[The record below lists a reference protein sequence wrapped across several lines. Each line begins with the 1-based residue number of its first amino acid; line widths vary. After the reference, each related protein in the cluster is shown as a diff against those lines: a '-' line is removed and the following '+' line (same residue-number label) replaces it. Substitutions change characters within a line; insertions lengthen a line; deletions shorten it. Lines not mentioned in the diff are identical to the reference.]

1 MRQPLGRLLLLTGA
15 TIVVVVALIVSAL
28 RLAMSQL
35 DRFRPQI
42 MAWVTSKTGV
52 SIDAQRLTGSWASF
66 GPMLSIDGLTSELLT
81 ARWQA
86 ERITVALDVWQSLL
100 HARWQ
105 FRDLTFHHMHL
116 TLDATFTGQ
125 QADSSLIKT
134 DRLSTLFLQQLDHF
148 DLRDSRLSF
157 LTPSGDRAEL
167 AIPQLT
173 WLNRNNRHRAE
184 GKISLS
190 SFNRQHGVVQ
200 VRMDLQATQSH
211 LNDGMVYLQA
221 DNIDMKPWISRWLKN
236 NIGLES
242 ANFNLAA
249 WLKVRSGAL
258 VASDVFLSQGSA
270 ALKKEEDNIHRLN
283 VNELAL
289 HATRKGEGW
298 QIAVPALNLA
308 TDGVVW
314 PKGSLAASWVP
325 ASSTE
330 QQDMLRVRA
339 SELDL
344 AGLRDLLPLLSTV
357 TPELKTCWEALQPEG
372 LLTQLVLDIPLKQL
386 EKSRFQ
392 AVWRDL
398 RWKAWGWLPGG
409 EKLAGTLSGSI
420 ERGRVTFALPKSV
433 LPSGNQ
439 FRAPFEIQQANGAVD
454 WSNADD
460 GWEVWSK
467 GLNIQARALQAR
479 GDFQYLYP
487 VNGEP
492 RLDILAGIRLA
503 DASEAWRYF
512 PESLMGAQLVNYL
525 TRALKQGYVDNATLI
540 FAGNPSHFPF
550 EHNEGQ
556 FQVWVPLRA
565 ATFEFEA
572 SWPALS
578 PLDIDLNFANNG
590 LWMSVPSTQLGNVTG
605 RNILAAIPDYS
616 KEKLLIDGE
625 LQGKGPDVGHYF
637 EKTPLKDSVGSS
649 LKQLQLG
656 GNVNGTLHLD
666 IPLAHGA
673 VETSGNIQLSNNS
686 LYIKPL
692 NSKLKQL
699 KGRFHYRNGTLNSD
713 DIAANWLGQPVTF
726 SFNTEEQEKA
736 FLVKVEL
743 KGEWAPALFP
753 GLPKTLQ
760 TALSGIAAWRSDVTV
775 NLPYKGYKGVE
786 TYEVNVDADLKNVS
800 ARLPKPLSK
809 AQGTTVPLKIAA
821 KGDLKGF
828 MLSGS
833 LGKTAQ
839 FNGQWLLRGDVLMLA
854 RAIWQQGVQTS
865 PTLPEQSKLV
875 LALPALDAERWLR
888 LLFALRGDTTLRKG
902 AQNNIHVPE
911 SVTLRTPELQ
921 LFGQQWHDVVLNSRN
936 TPQGN
941 EIHTTGREID
951 VNLTVPQ
958 NGMWHADIRYLYYN
972 PQWKVDEAT
981 NPVMLA
987 EKKSPLNDFSI
998 RFEDWPTLQLICREC
1013 WIAGQHLGQITATLQ
1028 PEKDKLTLSEGVI
1041 DTGKAKLTAN
1051 GSWQKNTEG
1060 IRTAVKG
1067 RLSGG
1072 TLEQNADWFG
1082 IDTPLR
1088 AATFDVDY
1096 DLCWRSSP
1104 WAPHLAS
1111 LSGILH
1117 TRIGKGDIVNAD
1129 TGQAGRL
1136 RLLRLVSFYA
1146 LLRKLQF
1153 DFSNT
1158 FSKGFYFDSIR
1169 STAWIKDGVLHT
1181 DDLLVDGLEADI
1193 AMKGS
1198 VDLANRQIAMEAVI
1212 APEISATVGMA
1223 TAFVVNPV
1231 IGAAV
1236 FAASKMLAPLW
1247 KKISLIRYQIHGR
1260 LDQPTIKE
1268 VLHEP
1273 KKNVTQE
1280 QP

>member
-1 MRQPLGRLLLLTGA
+1 MRRLPGLLLMTGA
-15 TIVVVVALIVSAL
+15 TIVVVVALIVSGL
-28 RLAMSQL
+28 RLAMPQL

-42 MAWVTSKTGV
+42 MACVTSTTGV
-52 SIDAQRLTGSWASF
+52 SVDARRLTGSLASF
-66 GPMLSIDGLTSELLT
+66 GPTLSIDGLTSESPA
-81 ARWQA
+81 ARWRA
-86 ERITVALDVWQSLL
+86 ERITLALDVWQSLL

-105 FRDLTFHHMHL
+105 FRDLTFHRVHL
-116 TLDATFTGQ
+116 TLDATLTGQ
-125 QADSSLIKT
+125 RADGSLIET
-134 DRLSTLFLQQLDHF
+134 DRLSTLFLQQFDHF

-184 GKISLS
+184 GQISLS
-190 SFNRQHGVVQ
+190 SFNGQHGVVQ
-200 VRMDLQATQSH
+200 VRMDLQAIQGH
-211 LNDGMVYLQA
+211 LNDGTVYLQA

-236 NIGLES
+236 NTGLDS

-249 WLKVRSGAL
+249 WLQVRSGAL
-258 VASDVFLSQGSA
+258 VASDVFLAQGSA
-270 ALKKEEDNIHRLN
+270 AWKEGDNIHRLS
-283 VNELAL
+283 VDELAL
-289 HATRKGEGW
+289 HATREGEGW
-298 QIAVPALNLA
+298 QVAVPVLNLA
-308 TDGVVW
+308 TDGVAW
-314 PKGSLAASWVP
+314 PKGSLAASWIP
-325 ASSTE
+325 ASSAE

-339 SELDL
+339 SELSL
-344 AGLRDLLPLLSTV
+344 ARLRDLLPLLSTV
-357 TPELKTCWEALQPEG
+357 TPELKTRWEALQPEG
-372 LLTQLVLDIPLKQL
+372 LLTQLDLDIPLKQP

-392 AVWRDL
+392 AAWRDL
-398 RWKAWGWLPGG
+398 RWKAWEWLPGG
-409 EKLAGTLSGSI
+409 EKLAGTLSGSV
-420 ERGRVTFALPKSV
+420 ERGRVTFALPQTV

-454 WSNADD
+454 WINAAD

-467 GLNIQARALQAR
+467 GLNVQARALQAQ
-479 GDFQYLYP
+479 GDFQYRHP

-492 RLDILAGIRLA
+492 RLDILAVIRLA
-503 DASEAWRYF
+503 NASEAWRYF
-512 PESLMGAQLVNYL
+512 PEPLIGAPLVNYL
-525 TRALKQGYVDNATLI
+525 NRALKGGHVDNATLI

-572 SWPALS
+572 GWPVLS

-590 LWMSVPSTQLGNVTG
+590 LWMSAPSTQLGNVAG

-625 LQGKGPDVGHYF
+625 LQGEGPDVGHYF
-637 EKTPLKDSVGSS
+637 EQTPLKDSVGSA
-649 LKQLQLG
+649 LKQLQIG

-673 VETSGNIQLSNNS
+673 VEASGDIQLSNNS
-686 LYIKPL
+686 LYINPL
-692 NSKLKQL
+692 NSTLKQL
-699 KGRFHYRNGTLNSD
+699 KGRFHYRSGTLNSD

-736 FLVKVEL
+736 FLVKVVL

-760 TALSGIAAWRSDVTV
+760 TALSGTAAWRSDVTV
-775 NLPYKGYKGVE
+775 NLPYKGVD
-786 TYEVNVDADLKNVS
+786 TYEVSVDADLKNVS
-800 ARLPKPLSK
+800 TRLHEPLNK
-809 AQGTTVPLKIAA
+809 AQGTPVPLKIAA

-828 MLSGS
+828 TLAGS

-839 FNGQWLLRGDVLMLA
+839 FNSQWLLSGDVLTLA
-854 RAIWQQGVQTS
+854 RAIWQQGAQTS
-865 PTLPEQSKLV
+865 PTLPEQSELV
-875 LALPALDAERWLR
+875 LALPALDAERWLG
-888 LLFALRGDTTLRKG
+888 LLPALRGDTVLRKG
-902 AQNNIHVPE
+902 AQSNLHVPE
-911 SVTLRTPELQ
+911 SVTLRTPALK
-921 LFGQQWHDVVLNSRN
+921 LLGQQWHDVVLNSRN

-951 VNLTVPQ
+951 ANLTVPQ
-958 NGMWHADIRYLYYN
+958 SGMWRADIRYLYYN
-972 PQWKVDEAT
+972 PQWKGDEAT
-981 NPVMLA
+981 NPVALA
-987 EKKSPLNDFSI
+987 ENKSPLNDPSI
-998 RFEDWPTLQLICREC
+998 RFEDWPALQLACGEC
-1013 WIAGQHLGQITATLQ
+1013 WIAGQNLGQITATLQ
-1028 PEKDKLTLSEGVI
+1028 PEKDKLTLSECVI
-1041 DTGKAKLTAN
+1041 DTGKSKLTAS
-1051 GSWQKNTEG
+1051 GSWQENAEG
-1060 IRTAVKG
+1060 VRTALKG
-1067 RLSGG
+1067 RLTGG

-1096 DLCWRSSP
+1096 DLYWRGSP

-1117 TRIGKGDIVNAD
+1117 TRIGKGDIVNAG
-1129 TGQAGRL
+1129 TGQAG
-1136 RLLRLVSFYA
+1136 RLLRLVSFDA

-1153 DFSNT
+1153 DFSDT
-1158 FSKGFYFDSIR
+1158 FGKGFYFDSIR

-1212 APEISATVGMA
+1212 APEISATVGVA

-1236 FAASKMLAPLW
+1236 FAASKVLAPLW
-1247 KKISLIRYQIHGR
+1247 NKISLIRYQIHGS

-1268 VLHEP
+1268 VLREQQ
-1273 KKNVTQE
+1273 KNAVQE
-1280 QP
+1280 LR